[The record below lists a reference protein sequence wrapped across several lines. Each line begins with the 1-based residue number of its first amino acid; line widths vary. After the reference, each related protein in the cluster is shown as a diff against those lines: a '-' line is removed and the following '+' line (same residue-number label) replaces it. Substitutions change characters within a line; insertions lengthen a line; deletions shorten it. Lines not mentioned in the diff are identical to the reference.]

1 MSRLAFVA
9 IISLF
14 ATACGQKTD
23 TAAPPSAEVLAAAA
37 PAAPSPAAAAGPDF
51 AEAVGRFDPTTNHFI
66 WVLPQGIH
74 GEAPWT
80 MNVTVK
86 HKGEVKFEST
96 IPLKPEIVSPG
107 TYAEFPAD
115 AEAIRLN
122 DAGEWKAKMAEVG
135 KVVDDLIAKHGRG
148 DGEVI
153 MMTEVNTA
161 LDDAGMKQYCAEKR
175 NPDIRAYLEEGSP
188 AKLTA
193 IDMTPMKSFIQGE
206 VRENCP
212 A

>member
-9 IISLF
+9 IIGLLT
-14 ATACGQKTD
+14 AACGQKT
-23 TAAPPSAEVLAAAA
+23 EEAAA
-37 PAAPSPAAAAGPDF
+37 PLPAETPTVAPPPAAAGPSF
-51 AEAVGRFDPTTNHFI
+51 AEAVGRFDPATNHFI

-86 HKGEVKFEST
+86 HRGEVKFESK
-96 IPLKPEIVSPG
+96 IPLKPEIIPAG

-122 DAGEWKAKMAEVG
+122 DAGEWQAKMAEVG

-148 DGEVI
+148 DGEVV

-161 LDDAGMKQYCAEKR
+161 LDDSGKQQYCVDR
-175 NPDIRAYLEEGSP
+175 QDPDIRAYLEEGAP